1 MTTTVIGGGGF
12 LGLNLI
18 DALAE
23 SGIKP
28 LCVRRAR
35 GNVLGLLS
43 RRVPMVVGDLSD
55 SNVLAEA
62 LKGTKVVY
70 HLAGHYP
77 RTSLHRQAALDRA
90 RSETQVVLDASARA
104 GVQRLIY
111 VSSTATVAP
120 AEGRPST
127 EADRFPSPPG
137 LGVYHD
143 VKWAMEDLVDRED
156 RLHTITVCPSAC
168 LGPHDLRVGT
178 SGLLVALAR
187 GMDPAYPR
195 GLVSVVDVRDVAE
208 ALVRLGTLASFPSR
222 LILSA
227 KTHDLEALMTELAR
241 HYGVSSPGRA
251 LSPEAA
257 IRFSDEEEERVERD
271 GGRAAL
277 PREIAD
283 LIIHGVHLDG
293 SFAENTLGFR
303 YRPLTETLQAFGAW
317 ATKVGLIGSPKSHRE
332 EVSAP

>member
-1 MTTTVIGGGGF
+1 MTTSVIGGGGF

-23 SGIKP
+23 SGVKP

-35 GNVLGLLS
+35 GNVLGLLT

-55 SNVLAEA
+55 AESLADA
-62 LKGTKVVY
+62 LEGTKVLY

-77 RTSLHRQAALDRA
+77 RTSLHREAALHRA
-90 RSETQVVLDASARA
+90 RTETQVVLDAATRA

-120 AEGRPST
+120 AEGRPSS
-127 EADRFPSPPG
+127 EVDRFPGPPG
-137 LGVYHD
+137 LGAYHD
-143 VKWAMEDLVDRED
+143 VKWVMEDLVDKD
-156 RLHTITVCPSAC
+156 HRLDTITVCPSAC

-195 GLVSVVDVRDVAE
+195 GLVSIVDVRDVAE
-208 ALVRLGTLASFPSR
+208 ALVRLGTSRSPPSR

-227 KTHDLEALMTELAR
+227 KTHDLETLMIELAHHFR
-241 HYGVSSPGRA
+241 VRAPRQA
-251 LSPEAA
+251 LSRESA
-257 IRFSDEEEERVERD
+257 IHFANEEEKRVERN

-277 PREIAD
+277 PREIVD
-283 LIIHGVHLDG
+283 LIIHGVPLDG
-293 SFAENTLGFR
+293 SLAETTLGLS

-317 ATKVGLIGSPKSHRE
+317 ATKVGLIGPASSHRE
-332 EVSAP
+332 EVSAT